1 MWRAIMIAGLVLA
14 ASRASAAELEVYA
27 AGAVQA
33 AVSEL
38 KVAFERDSG
47 HRLVLTVDTVGA
59 LRDRVAKGES
69 PHLVILSAAALDAL
83 DKAGRLVAG
92 SRRSLGVT
100 GIGLAVP
107 AGAPRPDI
115 STPDRLR
122 EALLRAPSL
131 AYADPARGA
140 TAGTHFR
147 KVLEQLGIADVV
159 ASKVTLVPFG
169 GDAVVAAGEGRV
181 ALAVSQASEIV
192 SHPKVDY
199 VGPLPPPL
207 QLATPYG
214 VAAAKPETEA
224 GKAFVT
230 LLTGPAGA
238 AALARVGF
246 TR

>member
-1 MWRAIMIAGLVLA
+1 MWRAILVAGLAVA
-14 ASRASAAELEVYA
+14 ANAAVAAELNVYA

-33 AVSEL
+33 AMIEL
-38 KVAFERDSG
+38 KPVFERDSG
-47 HRLVLTVDTVGA
+47 HRLMLTVDTVGA
-59 LRDRVAKGES
+59 LRDRIAKGET
-69 PHLVILSAAALDAL
+69 PDLIIVSAAALDTL
-83 DKAGRLVAG
+83 DKAGRLMAG
-92 SRRSLGVT
+92 SRRDVGAT

-107 AGAPRPDI
+107 RGAPRPDI
-115 STPDRLR
+115 STPEKLR

-147 KVLEQLGIADVV
+147 KVLDELGIAEAV
-159 ASKVTLVPFG
+159 ASKATLVPFG
-169 GDAVVAAGEGRV
+169 GDGVAAAAEGRV

-192 SHPKVDY
+192 THHNVDY

-214 VAAAKPETEA
+214 IAAVKPATPASDALVAL
-224 GKAFVT
+224 V
-230 LLTGPAGA
+230 TGPAGV